1 MKGGDACVYIFL
13 VFRLE
18 SPSLEG
24 HAIRCWV
31 AKQQSGWD
39 FQDQCSVIPL
49 KAVLEGFTIDVELMC
64 FSFGCESHIQSAV
77 AALISGE
84 CWGVWMV
91 VRPYVY

>member
-1 MKGGDACVYIFL
+1 MKGGNVCVDILF
-13 VFRLE
+13 VFGLE

-24 HAIRCWV
+24 YTVRCWV

-49 KAVLEGFTIDVELMC
+49 KAVLEGFVIDVEVMC

-77 AALISGE
+77 AALTSGE
-84 CWGVWMV
+84 
-91 VRPYVY
+91 